1 MSEKKMTTPQSG
13 QPGRGSVA
21 VDSGQGDGSGAAD
34 DFAGAMSAEAELA
47 LADLMGD
54 ANGEI
59 VFFNDSGLRRL
70 AITTEARVVADGR
83 ASRHRTAAGEDV
95 SGFDFMSFD
104 NGVTLYYQPG
114 LDVVVRAASG

>member
-1 MSEKKMTTPQSG
+1 MTTPQSG
-13 QPGRGSVA
+13 QPGRSSVA
-21 VDSGQGDGSGAAD
+21 VDSGRGDGSGLAD
-34 DFAGAMSAEAELA
+34 DLTGAMSAEAELA

-59 VFFNDSGLRRL
+59 VLFNDSGLRRL

-95 SGFDFMSFD
+95 SGFDFMTFD

-114 LDVVVRAASG
+114 LDLVVRAGSG